1 MINDIEKRLD
11 KVFCEVLGIERVE
24 KNLSQK
30 NCSVWDS
37 VNHLNLILAL
47 ESEFGVLFEPEEI
60 ATMRDRDAVLAA
72 LTKKVSL

>member
-1 MINDIEKRLD
+1 MINNIEKRLD
-11 KVFCEVLGIERVE
+11 KVFCEVLGIECVE

-30 NCSVWDS
+30 NCATWDS

-60 ATMRDRDAVLAA
+60 AAMRDRDAVLAA